1 MRPHMKC
8 PWPHLVHSPLGSFWL
23 LGIPVVSSC
32 TGLFPVVDILHPFFT
47 QDRSLCL
54 EGTLTN
60 SLPLLA
66 KNYSTFTM
74 DLKISIFQEK
84 PSLMPQTRP
93 SVPHNPLFCF
103 LSSCIIC
110 NVFVWYFDMFQLV
123 SFSITTSFY
132 SQLQPSKQFSQFLFF
147 WSLVCFALCQ
157 RSSLLRLLSLLRTD
171 TKCICS
177 PLHPQS
183 LAQCQPEPALDNPF

>member
-1 MRPHMKC
+1 MLDLSPTELWSNEWILFKTLSLRQSQNTDTGPMLLTLMVIISSPSMRPHMKC

-93 SVPHNPLFCF
+93 SVPP
-103 LSSCIIC
+103 
-110 NVFVWYFDMFQLV
+110 
-123 SFSITTSFY
+123 
-132 SQLQPSKQFSQFLFF
+132 QPSI
-147 WSLVCFALCQ
+147 
-157 RSSLLRLLSLLRTD
+157 LLS
-171 TKCICS
+171 
-177 PLHPQS
+177 
-183 LAQCQPEPALDNPF
+183 

>member
-1 MRPHMKC
+1 MNLGIVPQNFRAGTFSWPYETLSREASWAMLDLWPTELWSNEWILFKTLSLKKYIAQNTDTGPMLLTLMVIMSSPSMRSPVKC

-47 QDRSLCL
+47 QDQSLCL

-84 PSLMPQTRP
+84 PSLMPQTRLSAPARP
-93 SVPHNPLFCF
+93 S
-103 LSSCIIC
+103 I
-110 NVFVWYFDMFQLV
+110 
-123 SFSITTSFY
+123 
-132 SQLQPSKQFSQFLFF
+132 
-147 WSLVCFALCQ
+147 
-157 RSSLLRLLSLLRTD
+157 LLS
-171 TKCICS
+171 
-177 PLHPQS
+177 
-183 LAQCQPEPALDNPF
+183 

>member
-1 MRPHMKC
+1 MNLGILPQNIPADTFSWPYETLSREASWAMLDLSPTELWSNVWILFKTLSLRQYIAQNPDTGPMLLTLMVIISSPSMRPHMKC

-84 PSLMPQTRP
+84 PSLIPQTRP
-93 SVPHNPLFCF
+93 SVPP
-103 LSSCIIC
+103 
-110 NVFVWYFDMFQLV
+110 
-123 SFSITTSFY
+123 
-132 SQLQPSKQFSQFLFF
+132 QPSI
-147 WSLVCFALCQ
+147 
-157 RSSLLRLLSLLRTD
+157 LLS
-171 TKCICS
+171 
-177 PLHPQS
+177 
-183 LAQCQPEPALDNPF
+183 

>member
-1 MRPHMKC
+1 MNLGILPQNIPADTFSWPYETLSREASWAMLDLSPTELWSNVWILFKTLSLRQYIAQNPDTGPMLLTLMVIISSPSMRPHMKC

-93 SVPHNPLFCF
+93 SVPP
-103 LSSCIIC
+103 
-110 NVFVWYFDMFQLV
+110 
-123 SFSITTSFY
+123 
-132 SQLQPSKQFSQFLFF
+132 QPSI
-147 WSLVCFALCQ
+147 
-157 RSSLLRLLSLLRTD
+157 LLS
-171 TKCICS
+171 
-177 PLHPQS
+177 
-183 LAQCQPEPALDNPF
+183 

>member
-1 MRPHMKC
+1 MNLGILPQNIPADTFSWPYETLSREASWAMLDLSPTELWSNEWILFKTLSLRQSQNTDTGPMLLTLMVIISSPSMRPHMKC

-93 SVPHNPLFCF
+93 SVPP
-103 LSSCIIC
+103 
-110 NVFVWYFDMFQLV
+110 
-123 SFSITTSFY
+123 
-132 SQLQPSKQFSQFLFF
+132 QPSI
-147 WSLVCFALCQ
+147 
-157 RSSLLRLLSLLRTD
+157 LLS
-171 TKCICS
+171 
-177 PLHPQS
+177 
-183 LAQCQPEPALDNPF
+183 